1 MSEDCQ
7 TMKRK
12 VAALVLAV
20 LVGFA
25 AAGMTF
31 SATQDLGF
39 LRALLSAVLAGT
51 AGVLLVTLM
60 VIAYRSMEARK

>member
-1 MSEDCQ
+1 
-7 TMKRK
+7 MKLK
-12 VAALVLAV
+12 ITALILAV

-51 AGVLLVTLM
+51 AGILLVALM
-60 VIAYRSMEARK
+60 VIAYHSMEPRK

>member
-1 MSEDCQ
+1 
-7 TMKRK
+7 MKLK
-12 VAALVLAV
+12 ITASVLAV

-51 AGVLLVTLM
+51 AGILLVALM
-60 VIAYRSMEARK
+60 VIAYQSMEAHK